1 MPIGEITPWYKIQS
15 DIAEM
20 QLNKEKAQMGAI
32 ELQQAQQAQADA
44 QKARQLDMA
53 QANLNE
59 QAQTQSI
66 LNIDKQ
72 QQLTDMYPA
81 GGAKTESPKTAI
93 ETVKSE
99 GNALTSAQNAVKAAY
114 ARADLYSKNHL
125 PLKLKKN

>member
-59 QAQTQSI
+59 QAKTQSI
-66 LNIDKQ
+66 LNTDKQ
-72 QQLTDMYPA
+72 QQL
-81 GGAKTESPKTAI
+81 KI
-93 ETVKSE
+93 
-99 GNALTSAQNAVKAAY
+99 
-114 ARADLYSKNHL
+114 
-125 PLKLKKN
+125 KLNRF